1 MRPGKALKFYS
12 LMIDRVP
19 NHRPFIIPI
28 FLPHAGCPHQ
38 CVFCNQTAITGIKKD
53 IVSSEEVDRLI
64 DEFLEYKRPNRQSA
78 QVAFYG
84 GNFLGLKK
92 DAIRRL
98 LDHTMRSVTNGRVD
112 SIRFSTRPDT
122 IDQKNL
128 EIISDY
134 PVSTVEI
141 GVQSLDDRVLAMA
154 KRGHSAG
161 DTVKAVM
168 WLKERGYTIGL
179 QTMVGLPGDD
189 ETGSFYTAQKIA
201 ELVPDFVR
209 IYPTIVLENSRLGRW
224 YAQGKYNPW
233 PLTRCVAHVKDL
245 YLYYKEKAIP
255 VIRMGLQASE
265 DLDKGAAILS
275 GPYHPAFG
283 HMVHSEIFMDMAAEV
298 MENRNAFE
306 ETVTIKVHPRSISKM
321 RGLKNKNVDALKK
334 RYHIKSLKIV
344 PDTSLPEDQLAVSSL
359 SNSTGIDLKI

>member
-1 MRPGKALKFYS
+1 MLDKT
-12 LMIDRVP
+12 P
-19 NHRPFIIPI
+19 NPSPFIIPI

-38 CVFCNQTAITGIKKD
+38 CVFCNQTAITGVKQD
-53 IVSSEEVDRLI
+53 IVSSETVDLLI
-64 DEFLEYKRPNRQSA
+64 DEFLGYKRLHRQPA

-98 LDHTMRSVTNGRVD
+98 LGLTMKFVKNGRVD

-122 IDQKNL
+122 IDREHL

-141 GVQSLDDRVLAMA
+141 GVQSMDDRVLAMA
-154 KRGHSAG
+154 NRGHTAE
-161 DTVKAVM
+161 DTVTAVGLLKAG
-168 WLKERGYTIGL
+168 GYTVGL

-189 ETGSFYTAQKIA
+189 EAGSFDTAQRIA

-209 IYPTIVLENSRLGRW
+209 IYPTVVLENSRLGRW
-224 YAQGKYNPW
+224 YSQGKYTPW
-233 PLTRCVAHVKDL
+233 SLERCVAHVKDL
-245 YLYYKEKAIP
+245 YLYYKNKAIP

-265 DLDKGAAILS
+265 DLEKGAALLS

-283 HMVHSEIFMDMAAEV
+283 HMVHAEIFMDMAAEV
-298 MENRNAFE
+298 MEKQSALAD
-306 ETVTIKVHPRSISKM
+306 TVTIKVHPRSISKM
-321 RGLKNKNVDALKK
+321 RGLKNRNVDALQK
-334 RYHIKSLKIV
+334 RFHIQSLKIV
-344 PDTSLPEDQLAVSSL
+344 PDASLPEDQLTVS
-359 SNSTGIDLKI
+359 